1 MGQEDSRRPRHDCF
15 EMKYVLTHRGY
26 RKEDCVS
33 EGNSFLVGNGHFGYR
48 GTLEEYRAS
57 EQVAWNLVGVYDQR
71 GNQWRESF
79 NLPNPFFFE
88 TYVDGNRETVFDC
101 APLKHEIS
109 LDLETGVFSR
119 FSDFPSCELISERFA
134 SHDDDRLLASR
145 IVVRAKKAGHYR
157 FVFGVDPDI
166 WDIHGPHFVEKEFST
181 DGLTVTFRGTGNEGA
196 VLWSQTKYRCSSAS
210 VKLLSSSTFEAIA
223 ELEAGQEF
231 SLDIMAAALEGE
243 ETMEFPTFD
252 VAKERHIEAYS
263 RKRAEAYIE
272 VLGNEEADFAIHYSV
287 YHLLALGDS
296 KRARGIPARGVSGQ
310 TYKGAVFWDQEIFL
324 LPFFVL
330 TDPSVARRLLEYRI
344 DGLPGAKD
352 KAKEFGYEG
361 AFYAW
366 ESQERGKEACSKYNV
381 TDPITGAPVRTY
393 FSERQIHISADIPHA
408 FSQYYKATGDFSI
421 FQEGGAEVIV
431 ECARFF
437 LSFAK
442 KRPDGYYHLENVI
455 GPDEYHEKV
464 SDNAF
469 TNYMAKETVDLAIE
483 MMARFPDRFP
493 DSSLSE
499 CLLDFQRRLYLP
511 KPNEE
516 GLIEQ
521 FQGYFNLEDVR
532 VLDLAKRL
540 TSDKQYWGQIASST
554 RVIKQADVAAL
565 LSLIPDAFPL
575 GVKKTNFDFY
585 LPYTEHG
592 SSLSSS
598 MYALLG
604 LACDEVEGSYALFLK
619 SAKIDYEGQSK
630 QWAGGV
636 YIGGTHPASN
646 GGAYIDA
653 VYGFCGL
660 DLRGN
665 LPSLHPK
672 LPKEISGIRFRF
684 QHHGK
689 RYLAS
694 VTHDDAIIKEELA

>member
-1 MGQEDSRRPRHDCF
+1 
-15 EMKYVLTHRGY
+15 MKYVLTHRGY
-26 RKEDCVS
+26 RKKDCVS

-101 APLKHEIS
+101 TPLKHEIS

-134 SHDDDRLLASR
+134 SHDDDRLLVSR

-157 FVFGVDPDI
+157 FVFGIDPDI
-166 WDIHGPHFVEKEFST
+166 WDIHGPHFVEKEFKLGDMVVS
-181 DGLTVTFRGTGNEGA
+181 FRGTGNEGGILREQACYRSSTDSIKPLSPSMFEA
-196 VLWSQTKYRCSSAS
+196 VLD
-210 VKLLSSSTFEAIA
+210 
-223 ELEAGQEF
+223 LEADEEF
-231 SLDIMAAALEGE
+231 SLDVLASVFEDEDALESLPY
-243 ETMEFPTFD
+243 ET
-252 VAKERHIEAYS
+252 AKERHVDAYQ
-263 RKRAEAYIE
+263 RKRAKAYIE
-272 VLGNEEADFAIHYSV
+272 ILGNEEADFAIHYSV
-287 YHLLALGDS
+287 YQLLALGDS
-296 KRARGIPARGVSGQ
+296 RRARGIPARGVSGQ

-324 LPFFVL
+324 LPFFAL
-330 TDPSVARRLLEYRI
+330 TDPAVARRLLEYRI
-344 DGLPGAKD
+344 ESLPGAKE
-352 KAKEFGYEG
+352 KAREFGYEG

-366 ESQERGKEACSKYNV
+366 ERQEKGKEACSKYNV

-408 FSQYYKATGDFSI
+408 FLEYHKATGDSSI

-437 LSFAK
+437 MSFAK
-442 KRPDGYYHLENVI
+442 RWADGSYHLEDVI

-469 TNYMAKETVDLAIE
+469 TNYMAKETVSLAIE
-483 MMARFPDRFP
+483 MVSRFPERFPDP
-493 DSSLSE
+493 SLLE
-499 CLLDFQRRLYLP
+499 RLRDFLRHLYLP
-511 KPNEE
+511 KPNAE
-516 GLIEQ
+516 GVIEQ
-521 FQGYFNLEDVR
+521 FRGYFELEDVA
-532 VLDLAKRL
+532 VKDLSKRL
-540 TSDKQYWGQIASST
+540 TCEKQYWGQVASST
-554 RVIKQADVAAL
+554 RVIKQADIAAL
-565 LSLIPDAFPL
+565 LSLLPDAFSL
-575 GVKKTNFDFY
+575 ETKKANFGFY

-604 LACDEVEGSYALFLK
+604 LACDEVEGSYELFLK
-619 SAKIDYEGQSK
+619 SAKIDYEGKSK

-665 LPSLHPK
+665 HPVLHPK
-672 LPKEISGIRFRF
+672 LPKEITGIRFRF
-684 QHHGK
+684 QHIGK
-689 RYLAS
+689 QYLAS
-694 VTHDDAIIKEELA
+694 VTHDDAILKEEEA

>member
-1 MGQEDSRRPRHDCF
+1 
-15 EMKYVLTHRGY
+15 MKYVLTHHEY
-26 RKEDCVS
+26 RKENCVQ

-48 GTLEEYRAS
+48 GTLEEHRAS

-71 GNQWRESF
+71 GSEWRESF

-88 TYVDGNRETVFDC
+88 TYVDGNRETVQDC

-109 LDLETGVFSR
+109 LDLETGLFTRLSE
-119 FSDFPSCELISERFA
+119 FPSYLISSERFA
-134 SHDDDRLLASR
+134 SHDDDRLLGSR
-145 IVVRAKKAGHYR
+145 IVIRAKKAGHYR

-181 DGLTVTFRGTGNEGA
+181 DGLTVSFRGTGNEGA
-196 VLWSQTKYRCSSAS
+196 VLRSQTKYRCSSAS
-210 VKLLSSSTFEAIA
+210 VKLLSSSAFEAVA

-231 SLDIMAAALEGE
+231 SLDILAAALEGE

-252 VAKERHIEAYS
+252 AAKERHIEAYS

-352 KAKEFGYEG
+352 KAKEFGYDG

-408 FSQYYKATGDFSI
+408 FSQYYKTTGDFSI

-499 CLLDFQRRLYLP
+499 RLLDFQRRLYLP

-521 FQGYFNLEDVR
+521 FQGYFDLEDVR

-540 TSDKQYWGQIASST
+540 TSDKQYWGQVASST
-554 RVIKQADVAAL
+554 RVIKQADIAAL
-565 LSLIPDAFPL
+565 LSLLPDAFSL
-575 GVKKTNFDFY
+575 EIKKANFGFY

-604 LACDEVEGSYALFLK
+604 LACDEVEGSYELFLK
-619 SAKIDYEGQSK
+619 SAKIDYEGKSK

-665 LPSLHPK
+665 HPVLHPK
-672 LPKEISGIRFRF
+672 LPKEITGIRFRF
-684 QHHGK
+684 QHLGK
-689 RYLAS
+689 QYLAS